1 MCNLGTEIERKGR
14 TEGQFETTAMYYKK
28 GRISLEEAAADL
40 KMTRDE
46 FEKKVSRVEEGK

>member
-28 GRISLEEAAADL
+28 GRISLEEAAFDL

-46 FEKKVSRVEEGK
+46 FEKKVGRVEEGK